1 MMKVLIAE
9 DNKTSRLLLERT
21 LEKMGFDVVS
31 TDNGFD
37 AWNILRSDSSPQL
50 AILDWMM
57 PGLDGV
63 EVCRKVRD
71 LNGLYPPY
79 IVLLTARHEKE
90 DLLKAFESGADDYII
105 KPFDRD
111 ELLARIRVGQRLV
124 QKQVLL
130 NSLIDSIPDAVFFE
144 DEQGLFLGC
153 NKAFEKIAT
162 KPRAELLGKKL
173 SDNISLFH
181 HFPNVTD
188 KVMETH
194 ESIQFESETL
204 SEDGEMARFENIIAP
219 IQGPDQSV
227 GGLIGISHDI
237 TRRSRIESEHRRL
250 ATVIE
255 QSTESICITN
265 TEGTIE
271 YVNMAF
277 EKVTGYAAAEIV
289 GKNIRVLKSSKHESM
304 FYEDVLSTV
313 VSGLTWNGHVFN
325 RCKDGSTFEA
335 EGVIF
340 SVRNR
345 KDEITNF
352 VSMMSDAT
360 QERLL
365 EEQLRQ
371 AQKMNAVGLLA
382 GGVAHDFNNLLMV
395 IRNSAQF
402 IESDATEGSDTA
414 EDAQAIIDAAGRAAS
429 LTRQLLAFSRKQILD
444 IKSVDVNQTVRGV
457 ESMLKRLVPENIR
470 IDISLHREP
479 CTIRADVAQ
488 LEQVIVN
495 MVINARDAMPGGGG
509 LCLETSIEKI
519 TPEHSLEFIDLLKEA
534 GEYVVLKLSDTGH
547 GMDAE
552 TQKHIFEPFF
562 TTKGVGKGTGL
573 GLSTAYGIIRQHK
586 GHVSV
591 YSEPDQGTTFK
602 VYLPLECEKA
612 SSDAKGETQV
622 ARKGSETI
630 LLVEDEPFVLN
641 IGVRMLSSIGYAVLS
656 ASNGVEALQVLE
668 QNPAVDLLFTD
679 VVMPEMDGTELA
691 AKVYE
696 LYPKIKILFASGYSE
711 FHIKESGL
719 LDKNANLLQKPY
731 ELVHMAAKV
740 REILDA

>member
-21 LEKMGFDVVS
+21 LEKMGFEVVS
-31 TDNGFD
+31 TDNGLD
-37 AWNILRSDSSPQL
+37 AWDILRSDSSPQL

-57 PGLDGV
+57 PGLNGV
-63 EVCRKVRD
+63 EVCRKVRE

-90 DLLKAFESGADDYII
+90 DLLNAFESGADDYII

-111 ELLARIRVGQRLV
+111 ELLARISVGQRLV

-153 NKAFEKIAT
+153 NKEFEKIAAKSRT
-162 KPRAELLGKKL
+162 ELLGKKL
-173 SDNISLFH
+173 SDNLSLFR
-181 HFPNVTD
+181 HFSNVTD
-188 KVMETH
+188 RVMETH
-194 ESIQFESETL
+194 EAILFESETV
-204 SEDGEMARFENIIAP
+204 SEEGKSTRFENIIAP

-265 TEGTIE
+265 TEGVIE
-271 YVNMAF
+271 YVNTAF
-277 EKVTGYAAAEIV
+277 ETITGYTAAEIV
-289 GKNIRVLKSSKHESM
+289 GENIRVLKSSKHESV
-304 FYEDVLSTV
+304 FYEDVLATV
-313 VSGLTWNGHVFN
+313 VSGLTWSGHMIN

-402 IESDATEGSDTA
+402 IASDAAEGSDTA

-444 IKSVDVNQTVRGV
+444 IKSVEVNQTVRGV

-470 IDISLHREP
+470 IEISLHPEP

-495 MVINARDAMPGGGG
+495 MVINARDAMPGGGC
-509 LCLETSIEKI
+509 LTLETSIEEI
-519 TPEHSLEFIDLLKEA
+519 TPEHSLEFIDLIKEA
-534 GEYVVLKLSDTGH
+534 GEYVILTLSDNGH
-547 GMDAE
+547 GMDSE

-586 GHVSV
+586 GHISV
-591 YSEPDQGTTFK
+591 YSELDKGTTFK
-602 VYLPLECEKA
+602 VYLPLQRQKISSAGKRKA
-612 SSDAKGETQV
+612 QV

-641 IGVRMLSSIGYAVLS
+641 IGVRMLSSIGYTVLS
-656 ASNGVEALQVLE
+656 ASNGVEALAILE
-668 QNPAVDLLFTD
+668 DNSAVDLLFTD
-679 VVMPEMDGTELA
+679 VVMPKMDGTELA
-691 AKVYE
+691 AKVRE
-696 LYPKIKILFASGYSE
+696 RYPEIKILFASGYSE

-719 LDKNANLLQKPY
+719 LDKNTNLLLKPF

-740 REILDA
+740 RQILDA